1 MIDKSGLEAEF
12 AAAFPPSPAEM
23 SEGEILTR
31 AREAWIGTHRPGR
44 WLARRVRAGQCDGRL
59 GAIITALRDM
69 ARPMSLIVADRDEA
83 TCALIM
89 RTTPGIMAL
98 PEKERRYVAAAIATA
113 VRMGRR
119 G

>member
-1 MIDKSGLEAEF
+1 MTEETPLREELR
-12 AAAFPPSPAEM
+12 AAFHAPAPM

-31 AREAWIGTHRPGR
+31 AREAWIASHKPGR
-44 WLARRVRAGQCDGRL
+44 WLARRIRL
-59 GAIITALRDM
+59 GFCDKRLRAIVTALRDVP
-69 ARPMSLIVADRDEA
+69 RPMSLIVADRDEA

-89 RTTPGIMAL
+89 RTTPGIDAMGDDD
-98 PEKERRYVAAAIATA
+98 RRNVAAAIMTA

>member
-1 MIDKSGLEAEF
+1 MTDMMNELR
-12 AAAFPPSPAEM
+12 AAFPAAGPM

-31 AREAWIGTHRPGR
+31 AREAYIGAFRPWRWMRRRIRAGYCDKRLRAIVAALHDLHRP
-44 WLARRVRAGQCDGRL
+44 
-59 GAIITALRDM
+59 M
-69 ARPMSLIVADRDEA
+69 AAIVAERDEA

-89 RTTPGIMAL
+89 RTTPGIAEL
-98 PEKERRYVAAAIATA
+98 PPESREAVAAALATA

>member
-1 MIDKSGLEAEF
+1 MTDGVDELR
-12 AAAFPPSPAEM
+12 AAFHIPCEM

-31 AREAWIGTHRPGR
+31 AREAYIGTWRPWRWMRRRIRAGYCDKRLRAIVAALSDLHRP
-44 WLARRVRAGQCDGRL
+44 
-59 GAIITALRDM
+59 M
-69 ARPMSLIVADRDEA
+69 AAIVADRDEA

-89 RTTPGIMAL
+89 RATPGIAQL
-98 PEKERRYVAAAIATA
+98 PPEARVAVAAALATA